1 MKNLENPRQLF
12 PLFISNKLAETK
24 EFYLSAGFKI
34 RIDMP
39 EYLQVYY
46 GEALDLC
53 FMGPDGA
60 GKGMD
65 FPVFGGKGVLIS
77 IPTPNAD
84 KKALELKER
93 RLPIVS
99 EIEDKPWGWR
109 SFHTVDP
116 NGVILDFFHVYKEL
130 EAPKPDEQS

>member
-1 MKNLENPRQLF
+1 MKNLENPKQLF
-12 PLFISNKLAETK
+12 PLFISKKLAETR
-24 EFYLSAGFKI
+24 EFYLSAGFKL

-53 FMGPDGA
+53 FMGPDA
-60 GKGMD
+60 AKGMD

-84 KKALELKER
+84 K
-93 RLPIVS
+93 RLS
-99 EIEDKPWGWR
+99 
-109 SFHTVDP
+109 S
-116 NGVILDFFHVYKEL
+116 
-130 EAPKPDEQS
+130 